1 MKKNV
6 QATNNTSLIAGG
18 MEFHGDLQFSG
29 ILEIEGLVV
38 GNIVAHHDV
47 VAEVRIRESGVV
59 KGLIRAPVVI
69 VNGLVEGDI
78 YSSNHL
84 ELASKARITGNIF
97 YHLMEVVLGCIV
109 NGQLSHKG
117 SGEITQLNK
126 QHKLHEVGDIKDFP
140 RAVDRH

>member
-1 MKKNV
+1 M
-6 QATNNTSLIAGG
+6 
-18 MEFHGDLQFSG
+18 
-29 ILEIEGLVV
+29 V
-38 GNIVAHHDV
+38 GNIVAHHEV

-84 ELASKARITGNIF
+84 EMASKARVAGNIF
-97 YHLMEVVLGCIV
+97 YHLMEMVLGCV
-109 NGQLSHKG
+109 VHGHLSHKG

-126 QHKLHEVGDIKDFP
+126 LHKLHEVGEIKDFP
-140 RAVDRH
+140 RVANVDRH